1 MEYRVAFEFV
11 IGLSNE
17 EPLNRRTTTQPTLV
31 AAKVWAS
38 LYPSSKRNVGVFREE
53 LSIQLN
59 KLTHCVRWDAYTRGG
74 FAIMPHMSA
83 PVIGKLNVRCLSLTD

>member
-38 LYPSSKRNVGVFREE
+38 LYPSSKRNVVYLGKNYPYKQIMSLAGTQTRARLRHYRTHVCAPYLEVSTTGVKHEFR
-53 LSIQLN
+53 
-59 KLTHCVRWDAYTRGG
+59 
-74 FAIMPHMSA
+74 
-83 PVIGKLNVRCLSLTD
+83 

>member
-1 MEYRVAFEFV
+1 MFEFV
-11 IGLSNE
+11 IGLSIE
-17 EPLNRRTTTQPTLV
+17 DPLNRRTTTQPTLV

-59 KLTHCVRWDAYTRGG
+59 KHTHFVRWDAYTWGG
-74 FAIMPHMSA
+74 FAIMPHLSA
-83 PVIGKLNVRCLSLTD
+83 PVIEKLGAKREI